1 MSFRSNEEHLFFELS
16 DPDLEFS
23 VLRLRGHEGISET
36 FEFQLE
42 LVSEDPEVTFDDVV
56 GQSCVMTIL
65 SPNHTEGE
73 EGYEDADEHERFIHG
88 IVSHFE
94 IGDEG
99 SRFTTYH
106 AVVVP
111 KIWALKHRHNCRIF
125 QQKSVI
131 DIVSTLLD
139 ELGLAGDEYRVDCS
153 GSYEPYV
160 YCVQYRE
167 SELNFISRL
176 LEAEGI
182 FYYFEHTDEKHVMVF
197 ADDSTALSAI
207 EGEDAIPA
215 HNDAQGMVRNQH
227 IYQFRYS
234 ESLTPGK
241 VTLRDYNFE
250 KPKLQLESEVEEEQ
264 YQDREVYDYPGWFAD
279 KGRGD
284 TLSRLR
290 MESATTYRKMAK
302 GKSNVNRFV
311 PGYSFN
317 LADDI
322 REQLN
327 DEYLITRIEHVSAQS
342 GPMEEDATTEGG
354 HYNNRFTCI
363 VAGNPFRPSQ
373 KTRIPVVEG
382 SQTATVVGP
391 VGEEIYTDEHGRVK
405 VQFHWDRQGRSDE
418 NSSCWIRV
426 SQLWA
431 GGGYGGFFLP
441 RIGQEVII
449 DFLEGNPDRPIVIGR
464 VYHGINKP
472 PYDLPAE
479 KTKSTIKT
487 NSSPQGGGFNELRFE
502 DKKDEEQIF
511 IHAQKNQDIR
521 VKNSHFESVGNEH
534 HLSVGTNRFEYVK
547 ENDHHM
553 VDGDT
558 LSKVKGNVNN
568 VFEADVMQQT
578 TGNENY
584 KVDGDRIQ
592 QVGGTEH
599 LKASQ
604 NINIESGQN
613 FGVKAGQNVEVKGG
627 MNINLTAGTTINLKA
642 GGSFISIGPSGVSI
656 KGAMV
661 MINSGGSASAA
672 SPGTPAGVAQP
683 DEAEQALAAA
693 TATAGQVEEVEDKS
707 EPIRPSTYGPQA
719 MALKHAARSGT
730 PFCAQCEA
738 ANN

>member
-1 MSFRSNEEHLFFELS
+1 MSFRSNEEHLFFELAN
-16 DPDLEFS
+16 PDLEFS
-23 VLRLRGHEGISET
+23 VLRLRGHEGVSELY
-36 FEFQLE
+36 EFQVE

-65 SPNHTEGE
+65 SPNHAGGEG
-73 EGYEDADEHERFIHG
+73 GYEDADEHERFIHG

-111 KIWALKHRHNCRIF
+111 KVWALKHRQNCRIF
-125 QQKSVI
+125 QQESVI
-131 DIVSTLLD
+131 DIVTTLLD
-139 ELGLAGDEYRVDCS
+139 ELGMEGDEYRFECS
-153 GSYEPYV
+153 GSYQPYV

-182 FYYFEHTDEKHVMVF
+182 FYYFEHTDEKHVIVF

-207 EGEDAIPA
+207 SGDDSVPA
-215 HNDAQGMVRNQH
+215 HNDAQGKLRNQH

-250 KPKLQLESEVEEEQ
+250 KPKLKLESEVEEEQ
-264 YQDREVYDYPGWFAD
+264 STDREIYDYPGWFAD

-284 TLSRLR
+284 TLSRLK

-302 GKSNVNRFV
+302 GKSDVNRFV

-322 REQLN
+322 REHLN

-342 GPMEEDATTEGG
+342 GPMEEDATTEGS

-363 VAGNPFRPSQ
+363 VAANPFRPSQ

-391 VGEEIYTDEHGRVK
+391 AGEEIYTDEHGRVK
-405 VQFHWDRQGRSDE
+405 VQFHWDRQGQSDE

-431 GGGYGGFFLP
+431 GAGYGGFFLP
-441 RIGQEVII
+441 RVGQEVII
-449 DFLEGNPDRPIVIGR
+449 DFLEGNPDKPIVIGR

-472 PYDLPAE
+472 PYELPAE
-479 KTKSTIKT
+479 KTKSTIKS
-487 NSSPQGGGFNELRFE
+487 NSSVGGGGFNELRFE

-521 VKNSHFESVGNEH
+521 VNNSHFETIGNEH
-534 HLSVGTNRFEYVK
+534 HLSVGTNRFEFVK
-547 ENDHHM
+547 ENDHRM
-553 VDGDT
+553 VDGET
-558 LSKVKGNVNN
+558 LSKVKGNVSN

-578 TGNENY
+578 CGNENY
-584 KVDGDRIQ
+584 KVDGDRIHH
-592 QVGGTEH
+592 VGTEH
-599 LKASQ
+599 LKADQ

-613 FGVKAGQNVEVKGG
+613 YGVKTGQSVEVKSG
-627 MNINLTAGTTINLKA
+627 MNINLSASSTISLSA

-661 MINSGGSASAA
+661 MINSGGSAASA
-672 SPGTPAGVAQP
+672 SPGKPASAAQP
-683 DEAEQALAAA
+683 EETLQALEAA
-693 TATAGQVEEVEDKS
+693 TAMAGIVEEVEDNS
-707 EPIRPSTYGPQA
+707 EPIVPSTYGPQA
-719 MALKHAARSGT
+719 KALKHAARSGT

-738 ANN
+738 AKK